1 MGRVQGEVAVGKG
14 IGSRWGRRVIV
25 AGAVSGVA
33 ALAAGVAV
41 YAAVIEPRRIVV
53 DRVCLAIHDLAP
65 QLDGLTLVQL
75 SDLHCGPSRRWPTH
89 LRRAVRIANELRPDL
104 IVLTGDFADDT
115 SIVPQ
120 CAAILSE
127 LRAPRGVV
135 AVFGNHDYYGSPR
148 RPHVLLEALRHAGI
162 VVLRNEVYEVATRAP
177 LQIVGLDDAYSGH
190 DKLTLALERL
200 PRHRGVCIM
209 LSHYPDVVERLAPGT
224 VDLMLSGHAH
234 GGQIRLPLL
243 THLVRRYHV
252 HTSYSHGMYDVD
264 GVRLYV
270 NRGLGSSFPQVRLFS
285 PPEVTHFTLTRDP

>member
-1 MGRVQGEVAVGKG
+1 MGKEA
-14 IGSRWGRRVIV
+14 RWTRRASIASV
-25 AGAVSGVA
+25 AGGGA
-33 ALAAGVAV
+33 ALAAGVVA
-41 YAAVIEPRRIVV
+41 YAAVVEPRRIVV
-53 DRVCLAIHDLAP
+53 DRVCLPIADLAP
-65 QLDGLTLVQL
+65 ELESLTLVQL
-75 SDLHCGPSRRWPTH
+75 SDMHCGPSRRWPTH
-89 LRRAVRIANELRPDL
+89 LRRAVQIANELRPDL
-104 IVLTGDFADDT
+104 IMLTGDYADDT

-148 RPHVLLEALRHAGI
+148 RPHVLSEALRGAGI
-162 VVLRNEVYEVATRAP
+162 VVLHNEVYEVAARAP
-177 LQIVGLDDAYSGH
+177 LQIVGLDDAYTGH
-190 DKLTLALERL
+190 DKLTVALERL
-200 PRHRGVCIM
+200 PRRRGVRIM

-224 VDLMLSGHAH
+224 VDVVLSGHAH

-243 THLVRRYHV
+243 SHLVRRHHV

-285 PPEVTHFTLTRDP
+285 PPEVTHLTLTRG